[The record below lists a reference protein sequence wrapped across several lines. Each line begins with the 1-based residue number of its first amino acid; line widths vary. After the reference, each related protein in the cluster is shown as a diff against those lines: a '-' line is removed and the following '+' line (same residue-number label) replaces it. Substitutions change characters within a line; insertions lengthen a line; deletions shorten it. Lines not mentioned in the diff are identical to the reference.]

1 MAKED
6 LKNKDWE
13 SILDEDA
20 YQVTRCFATE
30 APYSGKFLDNK
41 REGTYICIC
50 CKKEL
55 FSSSTKYNSGCGWPS
70 FFQPIDE
77 ACITEYKDSSHG
89 MIRTEVRCSDCDSHL
104 GHVFDDG
111 PPPTFLRYCIN
122 SLSLDFNERKCTK
135 NNELSNSTLRI
146 IVYSSN
152 SLLLVHNRFNRLN
165 YILCVRQPLLQ

>member
-6 LKNKDWE
+6 LKNKDWK

-122 SLSLDFNERKCTK
+122 SLSLDFNEHK
-135 NNELSNSTLRI
+135 
-146 IVYSSN
+146 
-152 SLLLVHNRFNRLN
+152 
-165 YILCVRQPLLQ
+165 

>member
-50 CKKEL
+50 CKKEFFL
-55 FSSSTKYNSGCGWPS
+55 LPQNIIQVVDGQVFFSQLMKHASQNIKIHPM
-70 FFQPIDE
+70 E
-77 ACITEYKDSSHG
+77 
-89 MIRTEVRCSDCDSHL
+89 
-104 GHVFDDG
+104 
-111 PPPTFLRYCIN
+111 
-122 SLSLDFNERKCTK
+122 
-135 NNELSNSTLRI
+135 
-146 IVYSSN
+146 
-152 SLLLVHNRFNRLN
+152 
-165 YILCVRQPLLQ
+165 

>member
-50 CKKEL
+50 C
-55 FSSSTKYNSGCGWPS
+55 
-70 FFQPIDE
+70 
-77 ACITEYKDSSHG
+77 
-89 MIRTEVRCSDCDSHL
+89 
-104 GHVFDDG
+104 
-111 PPPTFLRYCIN
+111 
-122 SLSLDFNERKCTK
+122 
-135 NNELSNSTLRI
+135 
-146 IVYSSN
+146 
-152 SLLLVHNRFNRLN
+152 
-165 YILCVRQPLLQ
+165 

>member
-6 LKNKDWE
+6 LKNKDWK

-55 FSSSTKYNSGCGWPS
+55 FSSSTNIIQVVDGQVFFSQLMKYASQN
-70 FFQPIDE
+70 IK
-77 ACITEYKDSSHG
+77 I
-89 MIRTEVRCSDCDSHL
+89 HL
-104 GHVFDDG
+104 M
-111 PPPTFLRYCIN
+111 
-122 SLSLDFNERKCTK
+122 E
-135 NNELSNSTLRI
+135 
-146 IVYSSN
+146 
-152 SLLLVHNRFNRLN
+152 
-165 YILCVRQPLLQ
+165 